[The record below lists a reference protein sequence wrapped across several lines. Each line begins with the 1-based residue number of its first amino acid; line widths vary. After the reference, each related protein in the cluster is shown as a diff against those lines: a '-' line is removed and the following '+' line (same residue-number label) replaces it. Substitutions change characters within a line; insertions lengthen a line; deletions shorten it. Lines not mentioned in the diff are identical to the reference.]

1 MFVCILFTLVVRD
14 AACVVVCVVCV
25 VAVVVVVVV
34 VPTIEGSMVCCANL
48 SN

>member
-34 VPTIEGSMVCCANL
+34 PTIEGSMVCCANL